1 MKNFKKI
8 IYPLVFSSFCA
19 ASLLSQAAAVDD
31 LITAVIRNSD
41 VAVREQINKA
51 GNINARNAKG
61 QTALT
66 LAIHQQSEKAIP
78 ILLQSPKIDISATN
92 AAGEV
97 VVSFKV
103 LSASE

>member
-1 MKNFKKI
+1 MNNFKKI
-8 IYPLVFSSFCA
+8 IYPLVFSSFYA
-19 ASLLSQAAAVDD
+19 VSLLSQAAAVDD

-66 LAIHQQSEKAIP
+66 LAIHSNLKKPSPSCFSRQKLTSAP
-78 ILLQSPKIDISATN
+78 PTLQANPPSC
-92 AAGEV
+92 
-97 VVSFKV
+97 
-103 LSASE
+103 